1 MKIRELFEDLMWFL
15 SGRHRSPFEN
25 LLRKVQRKGTKKG
38 DRTGTGTTSLF
49 GQQIRFDLSK
59 SFPLIT
65 TKRVSFRLIFIELK
79 WFLMGGTNIKYLVD
93 NNVHIWTEWPF
104 VRYLKTIGEE
114 IPKTGSAEWN
124 AKIALFEQGIKD
136 DKDGFAE
143 KYGDLGPVY
152 GAQWVSW
159 QTANGET
166 IDQIA
171 KVIETIKTNPNS
183 RRLIVSAWNPADLS
197 KMALEP
203 CHALFQ
209 FYVNDGKLSC
219 QLYQRSADMFLGVP
233 FNIASYA
240 LLTHMIAELCDL
252 KLGEFVWTGGDA
264 HIYDNHQKQVA
275 LQLSRKSRGK
285 PQLEILRRPASGNP
299 ADFELDDFKV
309 IGYNPKPGIKAP
321 IAV

>member
-1 MKIRELFEDLMWFL
+1 MKIRELYEDLMWFL
-15 SGRHRSPFEN
+15 SGRYKSPFEN
-25 LLRKVQRKGTKKG
+25 LLRKVQRKGTNKG

-65 TKRVSFRLIFIELK
+65 TKKVPFKSIFIELK

-104 VRYLKTIGEE
+104 ENYLKATGQKVPE
-114 IPKTGSAEWN
+114 TGSDEWN
-124 AKIALFEQGIKD
+124 TKIAAFKQNIKD
-136 DKDGFAE
+136 DNDGFAE

-183 RRLIVSAWNPADLS
+183 RRLVVSAWNPADLS

-209 FYVNDGKLSC
+209 FYVKDGKLSC

-240 LLTHMIAELCDL
+240 LLTHMIAAICGLEV
-252 KLGEFVWTGGDA
+252 GEFIWTGGDT
-264 HIYDNHQKQVA
+264 HIYNNHQDQVK

-285 PQLEILRRPASGNP
+285 PQLRILRIPASQKV
-299 ADFELDDFKV
+299 ADFEYDDLKV
-309 IGYNPKPGIKAP
+309 DGYDPHAGIKAP

>member
-1 MKIRELFEDLMWFL
+1 MWFL

>member
-1 MKIRELFEDLMWFL
+1 MWFL
-15 SGRHRSPFEN
+15 SGRHKSPFEN
-25 LLRKVQRKGTKKG
+25 LLRKVQRKGTWKG

-65 TKRVSFRLIFIELK
+65 TKRVPFKSVFIELK

-104 VRYLKTIGEE
+104 VNYLKATGQEV
-114 IPKTGSAEWN
+114 PVTGSDEWN
-124 AKIALFEQGIKD
+124 TKIAAFKQDIKD
-136 DKDGFAE
+136 DKDAFAE

-171 KVIETIKTNPNS
+171 KVIKTIKTNPNS

-209 FYVNDGKLSC
+209 FYVKDGKLSC

-240 LLTHMIAELCDL
+240 LLTHMIAEVCGLEV
-252 KLGEFVWTGGDA
+252 GEFILTVGDA
-264 HIYDNHQKQVA
+264 HIYDNHQDQVK
-275 LQLSRKSRGK
+275 LQLSRKSRGT
-285 PQLEILRRPASGNP
+285 PQLKIRARPLSGKV
-299 ADFELDDFKV
+299 ADFEFDDFELV
-309 IGYNPKPGIKAP
+309 GYTPLPGIKAP